1 MLLSDNEIE
10 KLTPVIAG
18 DDAAMV
24 KENKRLNAEIIE
36 TLIQKELDQTQQD
49 AVQNSLK
56 YLNMIRQL
64 ENEKMAETLEYT
76 ISGRVGKFLEP
87 VFKPIGFD
95 WR

>member
-56 YLNMIRQL
+56 YLDVIRQL

-76 ISGRVGKFLEP
+76 ISGRIGKFLEP

>member
-36 TLIQKELDQTQQD
+36 TLIQKDLNQTQQD

-56 YLNMIRQL
+56 YLDMIRQL